1 MNVLTSS
8 LSVGSG
14 NAETGNGP
22 RTNGN
27 AGSKSKSG
35 FDALLQDPPV
45 TQKSDKPSPPAGQDT
60 KPSQPSSASDETRS
74 SESEDTVP
82 AAPANGQDDNAD
94 TAQQADEAPWPPL
107 GLSAMLL
114 PAPEAAPAPIVP
126 PAAAAQGDTR
136 PGSNPA
142 LPCIATTLPATAAIT
157 AAQAPAAESAE
168 PLPAALTAAIAQG
181 ADDAASSKLDIAESP
196 APTTFNALLQN
207 PALHE
212 LRATAAGGSVPP
224 PTATPDINSGDFDE
238 TFGAR
243 VGWMADQ
250 KIGHAHIRITPHDL
264 GLVEVKL
271 QLDGDRVHASF
282 SSAHADVRH
291 ALESSLPRLR
301 EMLGEQGLQLA
312 QADVG
317 QQPTSQQQG
326 GDGQAASGGGFA
338 DGQDPAVDMPAP
350 STQALRMRGLLDAYA

>member
-1 MNVLTSS
+1 MNVLSPG
-8 LSVGSG
+8 LSVGG
-14 NAETGNGP
+14 NAEAGNAP
-22 RTNGN
+22 RTNDR
-27 AGSKSKSG
+27 AGGKSKSG
-35 FDALLQDPPV
+35 FDALLQDKPA
-45 TQKSDKPSPPAGQDT
+45 TQKSEAPTPPASQDNKPSPP
-60 KPSQPSSASDETRS
+60 SSASEEVRPSDSEETAS
-74 SESEDTVP
+74 T
-82 AAPANGQDDNAD
+82 APASAEDSNSD
-94 TAQQADEAPWPPL
+94 TTQPTDEAPWPPL
-107 GLSAMLL
+107 GLSAMLM
-114 PAPEAAPAPIVP
+114 PPPEAAATPAVAP
-126 PAAAAQGDTR
+126 PVAQGEAH
-136 PGSNPA
+136 PGTNPA
-142 LPCIATTLPATAAIT
+142 LPSIATALPATPGIA
-157 AAQAPAAESAE
+157 AAQASATDSAE

-196 APTTFNALLQN
+196 APSTFSALLQN
-207 PALHE
+207 PAAHE
-212 LRATAAGGSVPP
+212 LRAAAPGSSVQA
-224 PTATPDINSGDFDE
+224 PTATPDINSSDFDE

-317 QQPTSQQQG
+317 QQPTPQQQS
-326 GDGQAASGGGFA
+326 GDGHAAGGGTFA
-338 DGQDPAVDMPAP
+338 DGQDSGIDMLP
-350 STQALRMRGLLDAYA
+350 TTNQTLRMRGLLDAYA